1 MTIRRP
7 VKYPLSQAVGNLCG
21 RNSEAYRRAYALEQW
36 AVRHWYEG
44 HRPHVVPTKEDRR
57 RQQKLLLKDR

>member
-1 MTIRRP
+1 MTICRP

-36 AVRHWYEG
+36 TLRHGYEG
-44 HRPHVVPTKEDRR
+44 HRHHIVPTKADRI
-57 RQQKLLLKDR
+57 RQQKLQLKEI